1 MNKKQKIEL
10 MLAEIRNRGGLV
22 KLSDDV
28 TDELEEFFLQEIL
41 SCPDC
46 IDEAKRAARTS
57 SKPLTE
63 H

>member
-22 KLSDDV
+22 KLSDNV
-28 TDELEEFFLQEIL
+28 TDELEEFFLEEIL

-46 IDEAKRAARTS
+46 IDEAARARRKS
-57 SKPLTE
+57 RREIE